1 MNTTEIKSVTP
12 EVTWVGVWDF
22 DIRTFDVVMETKYG
36 TTYNSY
42 LIKAEK
48 IALVETAKAT
58 FWDTYIA
65 KIKQVC
71 DPKDIAYIIVDHTE
85 PDHSGSLVK
94 LLDLA
99 PNAVVVGSPVALRYL
114 AEITNR
120 EFKSLAVK
128 DGDTLSLGNKTLEFI
143 NAPNLHWPDSIY
155 TYLREDKVLF
165 TCDSFGAHF
174 CHKEMFDDL
183 VGDYE
188 DAFKFYY
195 TAILRPFSRFFLKAI
210 AKVKTMDIAAICPG
224 HGPILRS
231 DWKRY
236 VELSEKMSQ
245 EYVQLPQARRVFV
258 GYVSAYGYTA
268 QLAEKIGEGLSSCGL
283 EVDLC
288 DIEKMPVE
296 ELGMRIEQANGYVFG
311 SSTINQN
318 ALPQIYTCFALLS
331 PIRDRAK
338 MAGAFGSYGWSGET
352 RSIIEANIQTL
363 KLNFVGDSYF
373 IKFKPSQAE
382 LKGAFEYGCN
392 FGEKMLAQV
401 HG

>member
-1 MNTTEIKSVTP
+1 MNNTEIKNVTP
-12 EVTWVGVWDF
+12 DVTWVGILDF

-42 LIKAEK
+42 VIKADK
-48 IALVETAKAT
+48 IALVETAKVK
-58 FWDTYIA
+58 FWDEYLA

-99 PNAVVVGSPVALRYL
+99 PDAVVVGSPVALRYL
-114 AEITNR
+114 AEIANR
-120 EFKSLAVK
+120 EFKSLGVK

-155 TYLREDKVLF
+155 TYLREDKILF

-183 VGDYE
+183 VGDYD
-188 DAFKFYY
+188 DAFAYYY

-210 AKVKTMDIAAICPG
+210 EKVKTMDINAICPG

-231 DWKRY
+231 NWKRY
-236 VELSEKMSQ
+236 VELSEKYSQ
-245 EYVQLPQARRVFV
+245 EYVNYPHSKRVFI
-258 GYVSAYGYTA
+258 GYVSAYGYTGE
-268 QLAEKIGEGLSSCGL
+268 LAVKIAEGVGSCGL

-288 DIEKMPVE
+288 DIEKMPMD
-296 ELGMRIEQANGYVFG
+296 ELSSHLERANAYLFG

-318 ALPQIYTCFALLS
+318 ALPQIYTCFALMS

-338 MAGAFGSYGWSGET
+338 LAGAFGSYGWSGET

-363 KLNFVGDSYF
+363 KLGFVGDSCF
-373 IKFKPSQAE
+373 VKFKPSEEE
-382 LKGAFEYGCN
+382 LKKAYDYGCN
-392 FGEKMLAQV
+392 FAEKMLAQINL
-401 HG
+401 